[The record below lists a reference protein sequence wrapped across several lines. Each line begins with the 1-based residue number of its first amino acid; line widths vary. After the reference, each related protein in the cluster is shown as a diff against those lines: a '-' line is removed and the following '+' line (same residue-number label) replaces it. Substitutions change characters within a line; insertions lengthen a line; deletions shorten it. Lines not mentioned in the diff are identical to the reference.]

1 MVVYDDIAVVLKK
14 MLTSPV
20 VMKFMHHGWL
30 PVFSMTDCLIQIDA
44 KFGLHGMK
52 LASCNLHGKS
62 FLALIGF
69 INTYNQSETIVGH
82 IGITYNGG
90 AVTTK
95 DLSQAGAH

>member
-1 MVVYDDIAVVLKK
+1 
-14 MLTSPV
+14 
-20 VMKFMHHGWL
+20 
-30 PVFSMTDCLIQIDA
+30 MTDCLIQIDA

-82 IGITYNGG
+82 IGITYNRG